1 MPSREEQEWLN
12 AASKSRQQRTRSER
26 AAEKGIR
33 DRERDALSRATS
45 TSQRRAIKEQAD
57 QERKQSGLLQNV
69 DTNAP
74 SETTSNRT
82 GIDSDSN
89 QRAIDGLRPTYSVIP
104 EEGGGASLSG
114 IEIIWADQTTTFVR
128 ATDILDGYD
137 PDTDL
142 YWSLV
147 LNVSGGVFDKVVT
160 TFDATQDIF
169 EDDGGT
175 PPTQTK
181 YRFRVITQGLD
192 EDNNAVNAPISLY
205 GQYREVT
212 TCING
217 APFQRLTKVT

>member
-89 QRAIDGLRPTYSVIP
+89 QRAIDGFRPTYSVIP
-104 EEGGGASLSG
+104 EEGGGGDPG
-114 IEIIWADQTTTFVR
+114 IFVPDQDWILLN
-128 ATDILDGYD
+128 ADILDGYD
-137 PDTDL
+137 PDNDSD
-142 YWSLV
+142 WSIQFTVTNGV
-147 LNVSGGVFDKVVT
+147 LNLSSATGT
-160 TFDATQDIF
+160 TATQQWDGSTGTAQSYFRLPVVRTIF
-169 EDDGGT
+169 GD
-175 PPTQTK
+175 K
-181 YRFRVITQGLD
+181 YTFSV
-192 EDNNAVNAPISLY
+192 A
-205 GQYREVT
+205 GQY
-212 TCING
+212 
-217 APFQRLTKVT
+217 QRTYELESSGLKAKIKKVA

>member
-1 MPSREEQEWLN
+1 MDSIGEQEN
-12 AASKSRQQRTRSER
+12 FGVGDVGRIGDDPFYRFPSKL
-26 AAEKGIR
+26 
-33 DRERDALSRATS
+33 REPWSS
-45 TSQRRAIKEQAD
+45 
-57 QERKQSGLLQNV
+57 
-69 DTNAP
+69 
-74 SETTSNRT
+74 
-82 GIDSDSN
+82 SDS
-89 QRAIDGLRPTYSVIP
+89 QEFGRDLSHMDWDDDKPSG
-104 EEGGGASLSG
+104 GGGASLSG
-114 IEIIWADQTTTFVR
+114 IEIIWADQTTTFVK
-128 ATDILDGYD
+128 ATDILAGYD
-137 PDTDL
+137 PDVDL

-147 LNVSGGVFDKVVT
+147 LNVSSGVFDKVVT

-175 PPTQTK
+175 PPEQTK